1 MSNTITNIYA
11 REILDSRGDPT
22 IEATVEVGRLIVKAK
37 VPSGAS
43 TGKYEALELR
53 DNDQERYNG
62 KGVLKAIQNVNQEI
76 ANDLKGRD
84 VTDLVKLDKRLI
96 DLDGT
101 ENKSRLGANAILSVS
116 LAAARAGALV
126 NNLPLYKFIQQYY
139 KFGDYF
145 TMPVP
150 LANLVNGGLHADSS
164 LDFQEFWVIPQGIDS
179 FKERAR
185 AVSEIFHH
193 LGKILIS
200 KKYDTDLG
208 NEGGYAPNVK
218 SSEEVWEMMLEAV
231 KRAGYQAGQQIFLGM
246 DAGTSTLF
254 DPETGKYVFKR
265 ENKNLSPEELTLLY
279 EGWLAKY
286 PFMAFEDPF
295 GEDEWASWILFNQKL
310 SGINKNILLIGDDLL
325 ATNIGRLREGIEKHA
340 INSVLIKPNQIGT
353 LTETVNCVKL
363 AQTNNFKIAV
373 SHRSGETEDD
383 FIADLAVAVKAEY
396 IKIGSTA
403 RSERIAKYNRLM
415 EIEQELN
422 LT

>member
-1 MSNTITNIYA
+1 MSNKITNIYA

-22 IEATVEVGRLIVKAK
+22 IEATVEVDKIIAKAK

-62 KGVLKAIQNVNQEI
+62 KGVLKAIQNVNGEI
-76 ANDLKGRD
+76 NNDLKGKD
-84 VTDLVKLDKRLI
+84 ILDLKNLDQRLI

-101 ENKSRLGANAILSVS
+101 ANKSRLGANAILSVS
-116 LAAARAGALV
+116 LALARAGALV

-139 KFGDYF
+139 KFDDHF

-193 LGKILIS
+193 LGKILTS

-295 GEDEWASWILFNQKL
+295 GEDEWASWISFNQKL
-310 SGINKNILLIGDDLL
+310 SGINKKILLIGDDLL
-325 ATNIGRLREGIEKHA
+325 ATNIGRLREAMEKQA

-353 LTETVNCVKL
+353 LTETINCVKL
-363 AQTNNFKIAV
+363 AQTNNLKIAV

-396 IKIGSTA
+396 VKIGSTA

-422 LT
+422 LV